1 MQNLPNIFVANYPN
15 DPEVPN
21 CITGTRA
28 DNVVVNFPEPG
39 KYGRVLQSPVEPA
52 KKPSGYCAQIPPAKS
67 IPIFEPDLRFK
78 VTPVKQGGA
87 ATSAPTP
94 PVEDTTSLTLG
105 HSANDPGT
113 EAANNNTTVPTLT
126 RSPPPIIIP
135 TNVTTTIMVFSTT
148 DLGIH
153 PTPATTPTPVPTPAA
168 AGTGAMANKP
178 NSKAAVPCAN
188 HGDLVCLDDGT
199 FGLCNWGWVTPQ
211 RVAAGTECKEGKIV
225 KRDEVKL
232 VKRGET
238 DDYEYEWKGRN
249 RPVRVRQD
257 ENGVL
262 WVPRDEG
269 LLEAQ

>member
-1 MQNLPNIFVANYPN
+1 MKNLPSIFVANYPN

-39 KYGRVLQSPVEPA
+39 KYGRVLQAPVEPA
-52 KKPSGYCAQIPPAKS
+52 KKPSGYCAQIPPATS
-67 IPIFEPDLRFK
+67 LPIFEPDLPFT

-87 ATSAPTP
+87 ATSAPTS
-94 PVEDTTSLTLG
+94 PVEDATSPTVG
-105 HSANDPGT
+105 YSANDPIT
-113 EAANNNTTVPTLT
+113 EIANASTMAPTLT
-126 RSPPPIIIP
+126 RSPPSIIVP

-148 DLGIH
+148 DLGIN
-153 PTPATTPTPVPTPAA
+153 PTLTTTPTPVPTPAV

-188 HGDLVCLDDGT
+188 HGALVCLDDGT
-199 FGLCNWGWVTPQ
+199 FGLCNWGWVIPQ
-211 RVAAGTECKEGKIV
+211 RVANGTECKEGKIV
-225 KRDEVKL
+225 KRDEGKL
-232 VKRGET
+232 IKRDQGE
-238 DDYEYEWKGRN
+238 DYGYEWKGRN
-249 RPVRVRQD
+249 RPVRARQD

-262 WVPRDEG
+262 WLPRDEG